1 MYRAVGRNL
10 PPPYFYHNMMHP
22 VMFCFGRGSLHFT
35 CYYLPLSA
43 KQMTKDIYPIILFS
57 SKLMCTQQE
66 RGSLMQVKI
75 EVSPEHTPPRAVI
88 YTDRITP
95 EIQRALDILQAKDTP
110 VLAERDGRT
119 FLLSEQEVYMIRVVG
134 GETKLYTKKEEF
146 RTRKRLYE
154 VLDQLGSGFMQ
165 ISKSCAVNLSYVQ
178 SVEAGFGGSLLLKM
192 RNGLS
197 DYVSRKYLPDLKNYL
212 GL

>member
-1 MYRAVGRNL
+1 
-10 PPPYFYHNMMHP
+10 
-22 VMFCFGRGSLHFT
+22 
-35 CYYLPLSA
+35 
-43 KQMTKDIYPIILFS
+43 
-57 SKLMCTQQE
+57 
-66 RGSLMQVKI
+66 
-75 EVSPEHTPPRAVI
+75 
-88 YTDRITP
+88 
-95 EIQRALDILQAKDTP
+95 
-110 VLAERDGRT
+110 
-119 FLLSEQEVYMIRVVG
+119 VG

-165 ISKSCAVNLSYVQ
+165 ISKSCAVNFSYIQ

-192 RNGLS
+192 KNGLS